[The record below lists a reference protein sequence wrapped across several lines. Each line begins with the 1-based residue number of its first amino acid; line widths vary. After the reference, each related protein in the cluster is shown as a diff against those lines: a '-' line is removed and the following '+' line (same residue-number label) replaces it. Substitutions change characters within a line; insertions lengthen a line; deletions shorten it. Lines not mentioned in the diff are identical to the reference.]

1 MENEALLFKKM
12 QLGDWTAFNLFFK
25 EYMEQLYLYAVA
37 FVKDRA
43 AAEDIVQ
50 DSFIYLWTNRGKINF
65 TGSIYAYLLLAV
77 KNACINYK
85 AHQQVEEK
93 YRATF
98 QADGTTGEGE
108 EEWEELRNRVMRA
121 IDCLPPKCREIFIL
135 GAVGPPGRKA
145 ASPRP
150 RRSPVTKGRRP
161 AIAWVLIR
169 RCPSRDGTTYWT
181 RCPAPARRCTACWW
195 IPPPC
200 CGGITC

>member
-50 DSFIYLWTNRGKINF
+50 DSFIYLWTNRGKINY

-98 QADGTTGEGE
+98 QADGTTGEGKK
-108 EEWEELRNRVMRA
+108 NG
-121 IDCLPPKCREIFIL
+121 K
-135 GAVGPPGRKA
+135 
-145 ASPRP
+145 S
-150 RRSPVTKGRRP
+150 
-161 AIAWVLIR
+161 
-169 RCPSRDGTTYWT
+169 
-181 RCPAPARRCTACWW
+181 
-195 IPPPC
+195 
-200 CGGITC
+200 CGIE

>member
-65 TGSIYAYLLLAV
+65 TGSIY
-77 KNACINYK
+77 
-85 AHQQVEEK
+85 QQVEEK

-135 GAVGPPGRKA
+135 GAVEGLKYQEIAHALGISVNTVKTQMKFAYRKVK
-145 ASPRP
+145 SQVG
-150 RRSPVTKGRRP
+150 SEMN
-161 AIAWVLIR
+161 VLIVMFWLS
-169 RCPSRDGTTYWT
+169 SRYF
-181 RCPAPARRCTACWW
+181 
-195 IPPPC
+195 
-200 CGGITC
+200 

>member
-50 DSFIYLWTNRGKINF
+50 DSFIYLWTNRGKINY

-85 AHQQVEEK
+85 AESSDEG
-93 YRATF
+93 YRLFAT
-98 QADGTTGEGE
+98 EMP
-108 EEWEELRNRVMRA
+108 RNFYIGGCRR
-121 IDCLPPKCREIFIL
+121 IEIPRDCPCFGDFSQYSEDTDEICLPQSEI
-135 GAVGPPGRKA
+135 
-145 ASPRP
+145 
-150 RRSPVTKGRRP
+150 T
-161 AIAWVLIR
+161 
-169 RCPSRDGTTYWT
+169 SRL
-181 RCPAPARRCTACWW
+181 
-195 IPPPC
+195 
-200 CGGITC
+200 

>member
-25 EYMEQLYLYAVA
+25 EYMEKLYLYAVA

-135 GAVGPPGRKA
+135 GAVEGLKYQEIAHALGISVNTVKTQMKFAYRKVK
-145 ASPRP
+145 SQVG
-150 RRSPVTKGRRP
+150 SEMN
-161 AIAWVLIR
+161 VLIVMFWLS
-169 RCPSRDGTTYWT
+169 SRYF
-181 RCPAPARRCTACWW
+181 
-195 IPPPC
+195 
-200 CGGITC
+200 

>member
-121 IDCLPPKCREIFIL
+121 IDCLPPKCREIGGCRRIEI
-135 GAVGPPGRKA
+135 
-145 ASPRP
+145 PRD
-150 RRSPVTKGRRP
+150 
-161 AIAWVLIR
+161 
-169 RCPSRDGTTYWT
+169 CPCFGDFSQYSEDTDEICLPQSEITSRL
-181 RCPAPARRCTACWW
+181 
-195 IPPPC
+195 
-200 CGGITC
+200 